1 MIKIY
6 KIPVINSG
14 LKTKFTV
21 SIDTGINTGG
31 LCFINHETR
40 QVNILPYESNYNAME
55 SEFPKLYCYI
65 NDATEKYIDLINT
78 GLSSVGHTLTDLD
91 FNQTEISMEYTGTW
105 GIYSI
110 GLFAFLSGV
119 VTKIINTYKIKSLVF
134 LPPITG
140 KYFIMGEYKKSLKE
154 DIVDS
159 SKINIKDVV
168 NLKNITVSKTA
179 IKKLVEIHFKD
190 ILPKVQLKGSKK
202 DKEPKFKLSYTSHQ
216 ADSLI
221 LSVYQFYDFFK
232 NMFPEMNLIRPDFDI
247 VTVTLS
253 DLLKESKTFKKIKED

>member
-6 KIPVINSG
+6 HIPVTHTE

-31 LCFINHETR
+31 LCFINHETK
-40 QVNILPYESNYNAME
+40 QINILPYGSSYNAME
-55 SEFPKLYCYI
+55 AEFPKLYVYI
-65 NDATEKYIDLINT
+65 NDATKKYVSIIEE
-78 GLSSVGHTLTDLD
+78 GLKSVGHTLSESE
-91 FNQTEISMEYTGTW
+91 FNQTEITMEYTGTW

-110 GLFAFLSGV
+110 GLFAFLSGI
-119 VTKIINTYKIKSLVF
+119 VTKLVNTFKIKGITF
-134 LPPITG
+134 IPPITG
-140 KYFIMGEYKKSLKE
+140 KYFLMGEYKKSLK
-154 DIVDS
+154 DDNS
-159 SKINIKDVV
+159 DKSLINIKDVV

-179 IKKLVEIHFKD
+179 VKKLVEIHFKD

-221 LSVYQFYDFFK
+221 LSVYQYYGFFK
-232 NMFPEMNLIRPDFDI
+232 ELFPSMDLVKPDYEMVKLE
-247 VTVTLS
+247 LS
-253 DLLKESKTFKKIKED
+253 ELLKDSFKIIED